1 MESSDV
7 AAGSGYPLAVLIAIG
22 AVSFIAYFLLT
33 ESSNSRCRGKFA
45 KNEGPIKVPPEYM
58 NIPSSP
64 DVKEQEEKSTVPSSE
79 ALHKSASS
87 HSSTEVI
94 VKEQDDNKINSAR
107 STENKE
113 SLRAASSSSSEMTAR
128 KQLGSKSETKKP
140 SEEGIQEKGA
150 STASRPKTDEQH
162 GSKSETKKSPEKM
175 KEQLG
180 GKSKT
185 KKSPQKSA
193 FSDLPDAL
201 SFTSAE
207 LGGPS
212 MRLSSETGGPVSN
225 KTHESLTDIKASEK
239 ELKRE
244 VVEAQVG
251 KHSNETSAPKSK
263 SEGKASKSAS
273 PMKSSEFSAPKT
285 KSSESNRAIVVSRDS
300 KGQPQKREAEPQV
313 AQHPGETHVSTP
325 ESEGKQKKEKQK
337 PSAEGKNKTPTKKD
351 KSKDDEDE
359 SFVSAT
365 SSASESGV
373 MRTSHCYCRVKH
385 KTRPLRDDEC
395 LFDPQVKLNL
405 ITTETHPIAYKR
417 YRPIRLIDPIEN
429 PKPIPPKGVDQN
441 EIDSQDFL
449 TPFRPILHAVS
460 YAHWHAKMIDELIR
474 NKDFVE

>member
-1 MESSDV
+1 EFVFSSDV

-64 DVKEQEEKSTVPSSE
+64 DVVLRKAHKEQEEKSNVPS
-79 ALHKSASS
+79 
-87 HSSTEVI
+87 
-94 VKEQDDNKINSAR
+94 
-107 STENKE
+107 
-113 SLRAASSSSSEMTAR
+113 MTAR

-140 SEEGIQEKGA
+140 SEEEKATEGKPSASRPNTQGIQEKGA

-225 KTHESLTDIKASEK
+225 KTHESLTVSYFFHSKLLAGSVPPLCRRESKFALWLDVSVGYHGLRDLILKDIKASEK
-239 ELKRE
+239 ELKKD

-263 SEGKASKSAS
+263 SEGKASKSA
-273 PMKSSEFSAPKT
+273 PKT

-300 KGQPQKREAEPQV
+300 KGHPQKREAEPQV
-313 AQHPGETHVSTP
+313 AQHPGETH
-325 ESEGKQKKEKQK
+325 EKQK

-359 SFVSAT
+359 
-365 SSASESGV
+365 
-373 MRTSHCYCRVKH
+373 VKH

-417 YRPIRLIDPIEN
+417 YRPIRLIDPI
-429 PKPIPPKGVDQN
+429 
-441 EIDSQDFL
+441 DSSDSLQTLQTDTTDRSYRESKAYPSKRRGSKRDRQSRLPNAISPNSTCRFL
-449 TPFRPILHAVS
+449 CPLAC
-460 YAHWHAKMIDELIR
+460 
-474 NKDFVE
+474 KDD

>member
-1 MESSDV
+1 MESSDE

-33 ESSNSRCRGKFA
+33 ESSNSKCRGKFA

-94 VKEQDDNKINSAR
+94 VKEQDDNKTNSAR

-128 KQLGSKSETKKP
+128 KQLGSKNETKKP
-140 SEEGIQEKGA
+140 SEEEKVT
-150 STASRPKTDEQH
+150 STASQPKTE
-162 GSKSETKKSPEKM
+162 M
-175 KEQLG
+175 KVQELPG

-239 ELKRE
+239 EEKE
-244 VVEAQVG
+244 HKKNAVEAQVG
-251 KHSNETSAPKSK
+251 KHSNETSAPKSA
-263 SEGKASKSAS
+263 SEG
-273 PMKSSEFSAPKT
+273 
-285 KSSESNRAIVVSRDS
+285 RALKVVSRDS

-313 AQHPGETHVSTP
+313 AQHPGEIRVSTP
-325 ESEGKQKKEKQK
+325 ESEGKPKKEKQK
-337 PSAEGKNKTPTKKD
+337 PSAEGKTKTPTKKD

-365 SSASESGV
+365 SSASESSV